1 MYLSSMVLITDG
13 TNLVGAHLL
22 YKLVSQNELVRAI
35 YKDESKFEEVKRV
48 FSFYAATNT
57 IDLLFSKIDWVK
69 ADVIDIPSLKNAFKS
84 ISFVYH
90 TACII
95 SFHPKDYFLLRKVNI
110 DGTSNVVN
118 ACIEYNIKKI
128 CHLSSIEA
136 LGKTNDNSII
146 AEETNWNPEAK
157 NSEYAITKYG
167 AEMEVWRGSQ
177 EGLKIIIVNS
187 GLPLGA
193 GFSNSISNTIFNN
206 IYKKSGYYT
215 EGKTGFINVED
226 IAHVMIQLM
235 KSSIHNEQYIL
246 VSETVSFKE
255 LTKKIAAVI
264 KRKKSLKK
272 ASISILKFKAFFTSK
287 NNTLNT
293 FINLSTLNDTYD
305 NSKIKTALNFN
316 FTPLN
321 ETIQAICNRINF

>member
-1 MYLSSMVLITDG
+1 M
-13 TNLVGAHLL
+13 LL
-22 YKLVSQNELVRAI
+22 KAY
-35 YKDESKFEEVKRV
+35 
-48 FSFYAATNT
+48 
-57 IDLLFSKIDWVK
+57 LLFI
-69 ADVIDIPSLKNAFKS
+69 IPLVLFL
-84 ISFVYH
+84 
-90 TACII
+90 I